1 MQVLKKFLLVF
12 MCLAL
17 SCCSSSSVV
26 RDEGGADSY
35 TTEISEIG
43 ISSSRSFR
51 VGMLLPLSGAD
62 ARYGQGLKNAS
73 MLALNDI
80 KNPNLVIQYYDTA
93 STSAGARVAIQNAVN
108 QRAQLIL
115 GPLKSG
121 EVSAI
126 SNETIYQGIPVIAF
140 STSPEV
146 LQPTIYTLGLL
157 IDEQID
163 RVMTYAAQNGRKRF
177 ALLLPDNNTGI
188 AVARAAVKSANKN
201 NAMINIIAFYQP
213 GTSDFSELA
222 KQMTDYQARHRQIES
237 LKYKLKNMADSGD
250 VAAQRELKLIENKEG
265 VGDVGFDAV
274 LFPEGGVTLTAAAS
288 IFAYYDAG
296 YPEIQFLG
304 TSMWE
309 TGVSNKEATVQKS
322 LYPAL
327 KRHKNSGFAAQYY
340 NMFKEKPSSLYTLGY
355 DAVVLADQL
364 SKSPNSYGLN
374 SDITSFAGFDGL
386 NGRVRF
392 FADGTNQHALDIVSV
407 SAQGGNVVA
416 DGDKYFET
424 LSQGMPAIDAD
435 MIYTTPR
442 IIGKDASLAQ
452 VLIYGKVIDSIEQP
466 QRTVTEEISAY

>member
-1 MQVLKKFLLVF
+1 MLKKFLLVF
-12 MCLAL
+12 VCLAL
-17 SCCSSSSVV
+17 SSCSSSSVL
-26 RDEGGADSY
+26 RDEGGAESY
-35 TTEISEIG
+35 NTDINEIG
-43 ISSSRSFR
+43 ISSARSFR

-62 ARYGQGLKNAS
+62 AKYGLGLKNAS

-163 RVMTYAAQNGRKRF
+163 RVMTHAAQNGRKRF
-177 ALLLPDNNTGI
+177 ALLIPDNNTGI
-188 AVARAAVKSANKN
+188 AVARAAVKAAAKN
-201 NAMINIIAFYQP
+201 DAIINIIAFYQP

-222 KQMTDYQARHRQIES
+222 KQMTDYQNRHRQVEG
-237 LKYKLKNMADSGD
+237 LKYKLKNMAASGD
-250 VAAQRELKLIENKEG
+250 VAAQKKLKLIENKEG
-265 VGDVGFDAV
+265 VGDVGFDAI
-274 LFPEGGVTLTAAAS
+274 LFPEGGITLTAAAS
-288 IFAYYDAG
+288 IFAYYDAT

-322 LYPAL
+322 LYPSL
-327 KRHKNSGFAAQYY
+327 SRHKNSGFAAQYY
-340 NMFKEKPSSLYTLGY
+340 AMFKEKPSSLYTLGY

-364 SKSPNSYGLN
+364 SKLPNNYNLN
-374 SDITSFAGFDGL
+374 NNITSFTGFDGL
-386 NGRVRF
+386 NGKVRF
-392 FADGTNQHALDIVSV
+392 FNDGTNQHSLDIVSV
-407 SAQGGNVVA
+407 SAQGGDVI
-416 DGDKYFET
+416 DSGDKYFET
-424 LSQGMPAIDAD
+424 ISQGLPKIDTD
-435 MIYTTPR
+435 IIYTTPQ
-442 IIGKDASLAQ
+442 IIGKDTSLAQ

-466 QRTVTEEISAY
+466 QRVVTETISAY